1 MAVEME
7 NYLDIFALQRDKLIS
22 TIVSSS
28 KNYDFPLQSTSLE
41 KANENDVTESYIDTS
56 LDEYETRLKEKTN
69 DISYL
74 VKEMADK
81 IMIVEPDF
89 KYTFKQD
96 DERMNLLSLFNFTI
110 ESLHSVKSQN
120 QALIMKNTDLV
131 MKVQDLTNT
140 DTK

>member
-1 MAVEME
+1 ME
-7 NYLDIFALQRDKLIS
+7 NYVDIFALQRDKLIS

-120 QALIMKNTDLV
+120 
-131 MKVQDLTNT
+131 
-140 DTK
+140 